1 MKEPDVLIAGVIT
14 TYLLCAYPSFTVY
27 LNLTKSFTQEH
38 EYCTDID
45 ELQGFLLL
53 LLNDIEKWKVDISI
67 FVFAFSTINKGKLK
81 M

>member
-1 MKEPDVLIAGVIT
+1 MKEPDVLIAGLIT

-27 LNLTKSFTQEH
+27 LKPFTQEH

-53 LLNDIEKWKVDISI
+53 LLNDIEK
-67 FVFAFSTINKGKLK
+67 
-81 M
+81 

>member
-1 MKEPDVLIAGVIT
+1 M
-14 TYLLCAYPSFTVY
+14 
-27 LNLTKSFTQEH
+27 QEH